1 MLEWIWPW
9 AFALLP
15 LPWLLRVLTP
25 PARQSMRAIRVP
37 FFDLVETLTEEGS
50 RSSRWPQLAGLLAT
64 IVWIALVTAAA
75 RPMWIGDPVSLP
87 LSGRDLM
94 LAIDI
99 SGSMKEDDMQV
110 GGGYETRLDAVKQVV
125 GEFLEARRG
134 DRVGL
139 ILFGERGYLQ
149 TPLTFDR
156 NSVRIQLFE
165 ALPGFAG
172 NATAIGDAVGLAIRT
187 LRKRPAES
195 RVLILLTDGANT
207 AGTDPRQAAGVAA
220 EAGIRIHTI
229 GVGADRKLERGFFG
243 SVREVNPS
251 RDLDEDLLRTI
262 AEKTGGRFFRAR
274 DPEAMAAIYQEINT
288 LEPVPEE
295 KTYRP
300 QKSLF
305 HWPLGLAAG
314 LACGMLAA
322 KRRFGM
328 DGGTARGGLA

>member
-9 AFALLP
+9 MGVLLP
-15 LPWLLRVLTP
+15 APWLLRAALTP
-25 PARQSMRAIRVP
+25 APQRSDAIRVP
-37 FFDLVETLTEEGS
+37 FFDEIGTLSQEGS
-50 RSSRWPQLAGLLAT
+50 TWTRWPRIASLLASAT
-64 IVWIALVTAAA
+64 WIALLVAAA
-75 RPMWIGDPVSLP
+75 RPMWIGEPVTLP
-87 LSGRDLM
+87 ITGRDLM

-99 SGSMKEDDMQV
+99 SGSMREEDMLV
-110 GGGYETRLDAVKQVV
+110 GNAYVPRLDSVKTVV
-125 GEFLEARRG
+125 EDFLAARRG

-139 ILFGERGYLQ
+139 ILFGERSYLQ

-156 NSVRIQLFE
+156 DTVGIQLNE
-165 ALPGFAG
+165 ALAGFAG
-172 NATAIGDAVGLAIRT
+172 NATAIGDAIGLSIRT

-207 AGTDPRQAAGVAA
+207 AGSAPREAVSVAQ

-243 SVREVNPS
+243 AVHEVNPS
-251 RDLDEDLLRTI
+251 RDLDEDLLRHI
-262 AEKTGGRFFRAR
+262 AQTTGGKFFRAR
-274 DPEAMAAIYQEINT
+274 DPEAMAAIYEEINR

-305 HWPLGLAAG
+305 HWPLGLALL
-314 LACGMLAA
+314 LALLTGVLQ
-322 KRRFGM
+322 RRADSGAT
-328 DGGTARGGLA
+328 G

>member
-1 MLEWIWPW
+1 VLEWVWPW
-9 AFALLP
+9 IAWLAP
-15 LPWLLRVLTP
+15 LPFVLRAVLP
-25 PARQSMRAIRVP
+25 NAPQSTRAIRVP
-37 FFDLVETLTEEGS
+37 FFETVETLADEGRNPGS
-50 RSSRWPQLAGLLAT
+50 RSLLWMFLTTLIWLSLLA
-64 IVWIALVTAAA
+64 AAA
-75 RPMWIGDPVSLP
+75 RPMWIGEPVTLP

-99 SGSMKEDDMQV
+99 SGSMREDDMLV
-110 GGGYETRLDAVKQVV
+110 GDRYVTRIDAVKAVV
-125 GEFLEARRG
+125 NQFLEERRG

-139 ILFGERGYLQ
+139 ILFGERSYLQ

-156 NSVRIQLFE
+156 DTVGIQLRE

-172 NATAIGDAVGLAIRT
+172 NATAIGDAIGLSVRT

-207 AGTDPRQAAGVAA
+207 AGSDPRDAGAVAA

-229 GVGADRKLERGFFG
+229 GVGADQKFERGFFG
-243 SVREVNPS
+243 GLMESNPS
-251 RDLDEDLLRTI
+251 HDLDEGLLHSI
-262 AEKTGGRFFRAR
+262 ADSTGGRFFRAR
-274 DPEAMAAIYQEINT
+274 DPEAMLAIYDEINQ

-305 HWPLGLAAG
+305 QWPLGLALG
-314 LACGMLAA
+314 LTLCTLGLH
-322 KRRFGM
+322 RRL
-328 DGGTARGGLA
+328 GGLGGVSP